1 MGLKSTLEWTKPRG
15 PSLESFVK
23 VLGTGKGRVCRDSTS
38 APAEARELP
47 QGPFGTLCVPPRFC
61 TGPRI
66 LLSGTKTS
74 WSYWPGPPKR
84 AVGLCPPCFTTTAS
98 MRAQSLGSQNTN
110 RFCEVRL

>member
-23 VLGTGKGRVCRDSTS
+23 VLGTGKGHVCRDSTS
-38 APAEARELP
+38 APAETRDLL
-47 QGPFGTLCVPPRFC
+47 QGPLCAPA
-61 TGPRI
+61 I
-66 LLSGTKTS
+66 LHRSTHPAVWHENS

-84 AVGLCPPCFTTTAS
+84 AVGLCRPCFTTTAS